1 MQAWH
6 IVVIFI
12 IVFAVV
18 IGNIMLL
25 KKTANMEFKKT
36 STDKADHDDDNNDE
50 SPQKNLKP

>member
-1 MQAWH
+1 MQTWH
-6 IVVIFI
+6 IVLIFI

-36 STDKADHDDDNNDE
+36 PIDKAQQTAQDEDDDPPHN
-50 SPQKNLKP
+50 

>member
-1 MQAWH
+1 MQTWH
-6 IVVIFI
+6 IVLIFI

-36 STDKADHDDDNNDE
+36 PTDKAVDTDKEKNND
-50 SPQKNLKP
+50 SPSK

>member
-1 MQAWH
+1 MQTWH

-25 KKTANMEFKKT
+25 KKTANMKFKKT
-36 STDKADHDDDNNDE
+36 PIVKREQSDNDNHK
-50 SPQKNLKP
+50 SSQKKP